1 MKDILNGPRYLLEGV
16 SLITQPKLR
25 RFVVIPLII
34 NLLLFGGLILWAYS
48 WVDGTTQWLLSR
60 LPSWLQWLS
69 FFILPLFWSVSLVVI
84 FYSFSVIANF
94 IGAPFNGLLAEAV
107 EAHLTGKTFESNW
120 HDVVRDIPAA
130 VFSELRKLL
139 YYLLR
144 AVPLFIALWIPLVN
158 LPATVLWVLFGAWMM
173 AVQYLDFPMA
183 NHQIFFTEQR
193 TRLRRRPLLAWSFG
207 GLVMVCT
214 LIPVVNFFVMP
225 AAVAGA
231 TVMWVRESELIDK
244 RVA

>member
-1 MKDILNGPRYLLEGV
+1 MKDIVNGPRYLLEGIA
-16 SLITQPKLR
+16 LLTRPKLR
-25 RFVVIPLII
+25 RFVMIPLVI
-34 NLLLFGGLILWAYS
+34 NLLLFGGLIALAYS

-69 FFILPLFWSVSLVVI
+69 IIVMPLFWATSLVVI
-84 FYSFSVIANF
+84 FYGFSVVANL

-120 HDVVRDIPAA
+120 RDVVRDIPPA
-130 VFSELRKLL
+130 VLSELRKLL

-144 AVPLFIALWIPLVN
+144 AIPLFILLWIPLIN

-173 AVQYLDFPMA
+173 AVQYIDFPMA
-183 NHQIFFTEQR
+183 NHQLFFGEQR
-193 TRLRRRPLLAWSFG
+193 ARLRRRPLLAWSFG

-231 TVMWVRESELIDK
+231 TVMWVRESGLQ
-244 RVA
+244 AG